1 MHVYILL
8 PGKAVLPLFFI
19 FFASFFRIDN
29 LRLLF
34 LSFADNIERISNH
47 LLKEKKKTSLC
58 CIIIEAFIV
67 LSICTLSNVCRKQFI
82 RS

>member
-47 LLKEKKKTSLC
+47 LLKEKKQLT
-58 CIIIEAFIV
+58 V
-67 LSICTLSNVCRKQFI
+67 LHNYRSVYCSIDLHS
-82 RS
+82 